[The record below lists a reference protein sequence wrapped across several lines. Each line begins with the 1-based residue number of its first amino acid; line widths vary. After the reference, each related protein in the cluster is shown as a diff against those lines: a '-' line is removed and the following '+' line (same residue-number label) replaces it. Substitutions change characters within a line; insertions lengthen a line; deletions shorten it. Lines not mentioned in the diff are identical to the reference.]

1 MNFYKITVQVYF
13 RPLEVIYAS
22 SKFYAY
28 RIDLFM
34 KELES
39 KGLMAGS
46 FSPEILT
53 DRDIIECVKIKEM
66 SYSEEFAKEN
76 LKSYDPE

>member
-1 MNFYKITVQVYF
+1 MNFYKITVQVYG

-39 KGLMAGS
+39 RGLKAGS

-53 DRDIIECVKIKEM
+53 DPDIIECIKFREKDFPI
-66 SYSEEFAKEN
+66 SKAKEN
-76 LKSYDPE
+76 LTNYDE

>member
-1 MNFYKITVQVYF
+1 MNFYKITVQVYG

-28 RIDLFM
+28 RVDLFM
-34 KELES
+34 MELES
-39 KGLMAGS
+39 RGLKAGS

-53 DRDIIECVKIKEM
+53 DPDIIECIKFREKDFPI
-66 SYSEEFAKEN
+66 SKAKEN
-76 LKSYDPE
+76 LTNYDE